1 MKNILFLLLFLSG
14 STFVAQTNTDLFDK
28 ANTAYKKTNYEEAI
42 KLYKQIEDQQVVSS
56 TLFYNLG
63 NCYYKTNS
71 VANTIYYYEKALL
84 LNPLNKDAA
93 INLEFAKR
101 MTIDIIDELPKT
113 FLQRFEVNYIQKF
126 SYNQWAIISVI
137 CSFLTAILFFLF
149 YFSKASGKKR
159 RYFLGSIL
167 LFVLFIISTTTTYNQ
182 HKHSIRTKIAI
193 IFSPKTIVKSAP
205 TNNAEEIFTLHEG
218 TKVNVLDAVDN
229 WKKIRLA
236 DGKVGWMLASDLKEI

>member
-1 MKNILFLLLFLSG
+1 MKKILFLLLFLSG
-14 STFVAQTNTDLFDK
+14 STFVAQTNTNLFDK

-42 KLYKQIEDQQVVSS
+42 KLYKQIEAQDVVSS

-63 NCYYKTNS
+63 NCYYKINN

-126 SYNQWAIISVI
+126 SYNQWAMISII
-137 CSFLTAILFFLF
+137 CSFLTAIFFFLF

-159 RYFLGSIL
+159 SYFLGSVL

-182 HKHSIRTKIAI
+182 YNRTLSAKIAI

-205 TNNAEEIFTLHEG
+205 TDNAEEIFTLHEG